1 MNLTVEFIKA
11 VVRHG
16 ISIFGGGL
24 VSRGLIEQ
32 SDLETLTGGAVV
44 LVSVGWSMYRKW
56 SRAKTEEVK

>member
-1 MNLTVEFIKA
+1 MNLTIEFVKA

-24 VSRGLIEQ
+24 VSRGMLDQ
-32 SDLETLTGGAVV
+32 SELETLTGGAVV
-44 LVSVGWSMYRKW
+44 LVSVGWSLFRKW